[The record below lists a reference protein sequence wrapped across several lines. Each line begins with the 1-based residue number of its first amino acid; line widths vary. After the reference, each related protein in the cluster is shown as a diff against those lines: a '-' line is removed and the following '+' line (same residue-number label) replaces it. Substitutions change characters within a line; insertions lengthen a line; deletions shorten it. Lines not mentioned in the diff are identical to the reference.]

1 MNVAVPSDNLRRV
14 PTLLHVLT
22 VPLTL
27 RFLRGQVEYMAEHG
41 YDIHVA
47 CAPGA
52 QLDQFVEARPVTGH
66 PVRMSRR
73 VEPRADL
80 ESVHELTS
88 LIRRIRPDIV
98 HAHTPKG
105 GLLGMISATACR
117 VPLRIYHLRGMPLL
131 TARGPMRRVLW
142 ATESVSCS
150 SAHRVLA
157 VSQSLADAAREAG
170 IVGARKAKVLAHGS
184 GNGVDGRRFDPARVD
199 RASSRAAFG
208 LANDELVVTYVG
220 RLVRDKGI
228 SELLAAWR
236 ELRGR
241 WPRARL
247 LVVGPFEERDAIP
260 ATEVDAIRNDPSI
273 RHVELTEDMPS
284 VYRASD
290 LVVLPSHREGF
301 PNVPLEAACMELPVI
316 TTDAV
321 GCRDSVV
328 DGETGKIVP
337 LGDVS
342 ALTRAVESYLGSCEL
357 RATHGQAGRVRATT
371 RFRPQVVWEA
381 LRREYEQ

>member
-1 MNVAVPSDNLRRV
+1 
-14 PTLLHVLT
+14 
-22 VPLTL
+22 
-27 RFLRGQVEYMAEHG
+27 
-41 YDIHVA
+41 
-47 CAPGA
+47 
-52 QLDQFVEARPVTGH
+52 
-66 PVRMSRR
+66 MSRR

-80 ESVHELTS
+80 ESIRELDS
-88 LIRRIRPDIV
+88 IIRRIRPDIV

-105 GLLGMISATACR
+105 GLLGMIAATSCR

-142 ATESVSCS
+142 ATESISCS
-150 SAHRVLA
+150 AAHRVLA
-157 VSQSLADAAREAG
+157 VSESLADAAREAG

-184 GNGVDGRRFDPARVD
+184 GNGVDSTRFDPSRVD
-199 RASSRAAFG
+199 RAAARAALG
-208 LANDELVVTYVG
+208 LRDDEIVITYVG

-241 WPRARL
+241 WPHARL
-247 LVVGPFEERDAIP
+247 LVVGPFEERDAI
-260 ATEVDAIRNDPSI
+260 AADEVEAIRHDPSI
-273 RHVELTEDMPS
+273 RHVEFTEDMPS

-328 DGETGKIVP
+328 DGVTGRIVR
-337 LGDVS
+337 LGDVE
-342 ALTRAVESYLGSCEL
+342 ALGRAMEGYLASPTSRRE
-357 RATHGQAGRVRATT
+357 HGAAGRARATT
-371 RFRPQVVWEA
+371 DFRPRVIWDA
-381 LRREYEQ
+381 LRREYGR